1 MNSAQIIGKPK
12 RKKKKWDSRNWT
24 VFIIAT
30 IGLIHVVIFHYFP
43 MFGLMLSFK
52 DGDRSANLLK
62 ELLFGRFVGFEHY
75 ITFLKDVDFWSVMS
89 NTVLLNLI
97 MLAINFPAP
106 ILFALL
112 INEVKHRRFKK
123 VVHSISTF
131 PHFISWAIYGG
142 IIIALT
148 DQTTGVFNPILNLF
162 GISSVDDPIY
172 LMGESTIWGVIIVS
186 SLVKG
191 IGWGSIIYL
200 AAISNIDSTLYEAAE
215 IDGATR
221 IQKMI
226 NITIPSIA
234 PTITVFL
241 LLNISRLLGNSFEQF
256 NSLQNA
262 VNLNRSEVLATY
274 IYRLSFSSRRYSYGS
289 AISFF
294 DSTVSLCLLLLSNT
308 ISKKLAGRG
317 LY

>member
-1 MNSAQIIGKPK
+1 MKGTILLKKPKKK
-12 RKKKKWDSRNWT
+12 RKKWDHRNWT

-30 IGLIHVVIFHYFP
+30 IGLLHVIVFHYFP
-43 MFGLMLSFK
+43 MFGLILSFK

-62 ELLFGRFVGFEHY
+62 ELLFGKFVGFKHY
-75 ITFLKDVDFWSVMS
+75 ITFLKDVDFWGVMS

-112 INEVKHRRFKK
+112 INEVRHPRFKK
-123 VVHSISTF
+123 IVHSVSTF

-148 DQTTGVFNPILNLF
+148 DQTTGVFNPILQLF
-162 GISSVDDPIY
+162 GISSVDDPVY
-172 LMGESTIWGVIIVS
+172 LMGESTIWGVIIIS
-186 SLVKG
+186 SLIKG

-221 IQKMI
+221 IQKMF
-226 NITIPSIA
+226 NITLPCIA

-274 IYRLSFSSRRYSYGS
+274 IYRLSFSARRYSYGS

-294 DSTVSLCLLLLSNT
+294 DSLVSLCLLLLSNT
-308 ISKKLAGRG
+308 ISKRLAGRG

>member
-1 MNSAQIIGKPK
+1 MKTNLILGKYVK
-12 RKKKKWDSRNWT
+12 KKKKWDHRNWT
-24 VFIIAT
+24 VFAIAT
-30 IGLIHVVIFHYFP
+30 IGLVFTIVFHYLP
-43 MFGLMLSFK
+43 MFGLALSVK
-52 DGDRSANLLK
+52 DGDYSANLLK
-62 ELLFGRFVGFEHY
+62 ELLIGKFVGLKHY
-75 ITFLKDVDFWSVMS
+75 RTFLKDVDFWGVMA

-97 MLAINFPAP
+97 MLGINFPAP
-106 ILFALL
+106 IFFALL
-112 INEVKHRRFKK
+112 INEVKHPKFKK

-162 GISSVDDPIY
+162 GLSSVDDPVY
-172 LMGESTIWGVIIVS
+172 LMGESTIWVVIIIS
-186 SLVKG
+186 SMIKG

-200 AAISNIDSTLYEAAE
+200 AAISNIDSTLYEAAD
-215 IDGATR
+215 IDGASR
-221 IQKMI
+221 LQKMFR
-226 NITIPSIA
+226 ITLPSIA

-289 AISFF
+289 AISLF
-294 DSTVSLCLLLLSNT
+294 DSTISLCLLLISNQ
-308 ISKKLAGRG
+308 ISKRLAGRG